1 MSRIETVEAL
11 RERLGPA
18 RPTTL
23 AKILPRVDAQGA
35 EFLRVSP
42 FAVIS
47 TVGLDGTVEAS
58 PKGDE
63 PGFIRLE
70 DDRTLLLPERAG
82 NNLAFGLQNILAN
95 GQRQFQWEET
105 TEAKAGDK
113 GNLKI
118 PGELILVVR
127 VFQGSDPV
135 QMTARFRYQ
144 LREGVLRIGIK
155 LAEPDLAV
163 EEAFNDVTAAVQ
175 AGVPVRVNDGR
186 R

>member
-1 MSRIETVEAL
+1 MLTRRFVMSGIGSSIGAAAIAPVVC
-11 RERLGPA
+11 GPA
-18 RPTTL
+18 LSQETATVHAIKVGQAVLTT
-23 AKILPRVDAQGA
+23 
-35 EFLRVSP
+35 FS
-42 FAVIS
+42 
-47 TVGLDGTVEAS
+47 DGTMSMPLDWALPGRPRDEIAATYAS
-58 PKGDE
+58 QGQTLGDVTLQVNVAL
-63 PGFIRLE
+63 IRL
-70 DDRTLLLPERAG
+70 
-82 NNLAFGLQNILAN
+82 
-95 GQRQFQWEET
+95 
-105 TEAKAGDK
+105 
-113 GNLKI
+113 